1 MQTTVRRCTRC
12 GREDLRERWSS
23 LEDAAKAGAQST
35 AWACPSCAWPEA
47 ELVEASPDAIVS
59 ATPGEAPP
67 DAEPTEPDAAN
78 RTDPAE
84 RVIDSTLPLRR
95 S

>member
-1 MQTTVRRCTRC
+1 MDMIVRRCTKC

-23 LEDAAKAGAQST
+23 LDAAAKAGAQSV

-47 ELVEASPDAIVS
+47 DLVEASSQAAPAS
-59 ATPGEAPP
+59 AMPHEAPP
-67 DAEPTEPDAAN
+67 GRETEHP
-78 RTDPAE
+78 DPADGAQ
-84 RVIDSTLPLRR
+84 RVPDSTYPTRR

>member
-1 MQTTVRRCTRC
+1 MDMIVRRCTKC

-23 LEDAAKAGAQST
+23 LDAAAKAGAQSV

-47 ELVEASPDAIVS
+47 DLVEASPQASVS
-59 ATPGEAPP
+59 AVPSEPP
-67 DAEPTEPDAAN
+67 PEKATEQPNPADIGKRVLDNTFPT
-78 RTDPAE
+78 
-84 RVIDSTLPLRR
+84 RR

>member
-1 MQTTVRRCTRC
+1 MAMIVRQCTKC

-23 LEDAAKAGAQST
+23 LDDAAKAGAQSV

-47 ELVEASPDAIVS
+47 DLVEQSPDAARVS
-59 ATPGEAPP
+59 AVPGEAPP
-67 DAEPTEPDAAN
+67 DKPSEPPTPGDEAK
-78 RTDPAE
+78 
-84 RVIDSTLPLRR
+84 RVLDSTYPTRR

>member
-1 MQTTVRRCTRC
+1 MDMIVRRCTRC

-23 LEDAAKAGAQST
+23 LDDAAKAGAMSA

-47 ELVEASPDAIVS
+47 DLVEASSEAVPVS
-59 ATPGEAPP
+59 AVPGEAPP
-67 DAEPTEPDAAN
+67 GREPEQPNPSDQGK
-78 RTDPAE
+78 
-84 RVIDSTLPLRR
+84 RVLDSTYPTRR